1 MIEMVIQ
8 SIPQNPSNP
17 TRVVILRE
25 KERERY
31 LAIVI
36 GIAEAES
43 IAIKL
48 HKRTFPRPLTH
59 DLLVNLVESLGATV
73 VSVLI
78 NDLADRTYFARVVLD
93 HNGRHVE
100 VDARPSDAIA
110 VAVRVEAP
118 ILVAESVLDS
128 AGITPTK
135 AGNGEDESD
144 QADPPDPELEES
156 LGVFREFINSLD
168 ADDLE
173 KPKQD

>member
-25 KERERY
+25 KEQERY

-59 DLLVNLVESLGATV
+59 DLLVNLIDALGATV

-100 VDARPSDAIA
+100 IDARPSDAIA
-110 VAVRVEAP
+110 VAVRADAP
-118 ILVAESVLDS
+118 ILVAESVLEV
-128 AGITPTK
+128 AGIVPTK
-135 AGNGEDESD
+135 DGEDGDESERSS
-144 QADPPDPELEES
+144 PLDPELEES

-168 ADDLE
+168 AEDLD
-173 KPKQD
+173 KPKPE